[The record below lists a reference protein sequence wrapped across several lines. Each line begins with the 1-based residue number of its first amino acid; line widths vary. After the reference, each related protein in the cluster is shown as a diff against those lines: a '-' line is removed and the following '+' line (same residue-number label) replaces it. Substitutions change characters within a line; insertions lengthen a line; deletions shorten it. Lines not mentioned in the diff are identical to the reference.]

1 MMSFDNIV
9 SFYGEGGFAL
19 FKSLKMESIPN
30 DLYHQDLYHLM
41 IPCELIVTCKKRVA
55 NLITKVL

>member
-1 MMSFDNIV
+1 MSFDNIV

-30 DLYHQDLYHLM
+30 DLYHLK

-55 NLITKVL
+55 N